1 MLYVLASLA
10 FIFFKLETLSMSNI
24 TAELVKE
31 LRERTGAGMMECK
44 KALVATNGDIEKAI
58 EEMRKSGQAKADK
71 KASRVAA
78 EGIIAVSEAAD
89 KKSLAMVEVNC
100 ETDFVGRDEN
110 FTKFAQLVADTALA
124 SGKVGAEL
132 AEVVLADGQA
142 LEYTR
147 KELINKIGENINV
160 RRGELMMAN
169 GVLGYYIHGGR
180 IGAVV
185 ELDGGDAA
193 LAKDLAMHV
202 AAANP
207 MVVSG
212 EDVPAEILAKEREV
226 YTAQAAESGKPA
238 DIVAKMVEGR
248 VRKYLEEVSLLG
260 QMFVKNP
267 EVSVANLLKQHNAR
281 VIRFVRFVVGEG
293 IEKQETDFVAEV
305 MQQAGLK

>member
-1 MLYVLASLA
+1 
-10 FIFFKLETLSMSNI
+10 MSNI

>member
-1 MLYVLASLA
+1 
-10 FIFFKLETLSMSNI
+10 MSNI

-44 KALVATNGDIEKAI
+44 KALVAVGGDLEKAI

-78 EGIIAVSEAAD
+78 EGIIAISEAAD

-110 FTKFAQLVADTALA
+110 FTQFAQLVANTALTSAKVGTELNEVKLA
-124 SGKVGAEL
+124 SGET
-132 AEVVLADGQA
+132 
-142 LEYTR
+142 LEYAR
-147 KELINKIGENINV
+147 KELINKIGENINI
-160 RRGELMMAN
+160 RRVELFKTS

-185 ELDGGDAA
+185 ELQGGDAT
-193 LAKDLAMHV
+193 LAKDIAMHV

-212 EDVPAEILAKEREV
+212 EDVPADVLAKEREV
-226 YTAQAAESGKPA
+226 YSAQAAESGKPA
-238 DIVAKMVEGR
+238 EIVAKMVEGR

-267 EVSVANLLKQHNAR
+267 DTSVANLLKQHNAK
-281 VIRFVRFVVGEG
+281 VTRFVRFAVGEG
-293 IEKQETDFVAEV
+293 IEKQTSDFVSEV
-305 MQQAGLK
+305 MAQAGLK

>member
-1 MLYVLASLA
+1 
-10 FIFFKLETLSMSNI
+10 MSNI

-180 IGAVV
+180 FGAVV

>member
-1 MLYVLASLA
+1 
-10 FIFFKLETLSMSNI
+10 
-24 TAELVKE
+24 
-31 LRERTGAGMMECK
+31 MMECK

>member
-1 MLYVLASLA
+1 
-10 FIFFKLETLSMSNI
+10 MSNI

-44 KALVATNGDIEKAI
+44 KALVAAGGDIEKAI

-71 KASRVAA
+71 KAGRIAA
-78 EGIIAVSEAAD
+78 EGIIAIAEAQD

-110 FTKFAQLVADTALA
+110 FTNFANLVAETALK
-124 SGKVGAEL
+124 SGKTGADL
-132 AEVVLADGQA
+132 NEVKVANGET
-142 LEYTR
+142 LEYVR
-147 KELINKIGENINV
+147 KELINKIGENINI
-160 RRGELMMAN
+160 RRVELFKTD
-169 GVLGYYIHGGR
+169 GILGYYIHGGR

-185 ELDGGDAA
+185 ELEGGNAE
-193 LAKDLAMHV
+193 LAKDIAMHV

-212 EDVPAEILAKEREV
+212 EQVPADVLTKEREV
-226 YTAQAAESGKPA
+226 YSAQAAESGKPA

-267 EVSVANLLKQHNAR
+267 DISVANLLKQHNAK
-281 VIRFVRFVVGEG
+281 VVRFVRFAVGEG
-293 IEKQETDFVAEV
+293 IEKQETDFVSEV
-305 MQQAGLK
+305 MAQAGLS

>member
-1 MLYVLASLA
+1 
-10 FIFFKLETLSMSNI
+10 MSNI

-44 KALVATNGDIEKAI
+44 KALVAADGDIEKAI

-78 EGIIAVSEAAD
+78 EGIIAVSEAQD

-100 ETDFVGRDEN
+100 ETDFVARDEN
-110 FTKFAQLVADTALA
+110 FTKFAQLVADTALQ
-124 SGKVGAEL
+124 SGKLGAEL
-132 AEVVLADGQA
+132 AEVKLASGET
-142 LEYTR
+142 LEFAR
-147 KELINKIGENINV
+147 KELINKIGENINI
-160 RRGELMMAN
+160 RRAELIKTS

-185 ELDGGDAA
+185 ELEGGDAT
-193 LAKDLAMHV
+193 LAKDIAMHV
-202 AAANP
+202 AAVNP

-212 EDVPAEILAKEREV
+212 DQVPAEVLAKEREV
-226 YTAQAAESGKPA
+226 YSAQAAESGKPA
-238 DIVAKMVEGR
+238 EIVAKMVEGR

-260 QMFVKNP
+260 QMFVKDPNT
-267 EVSVANLLKQHNAR
+267 SVANLLKQHNAK

-293 IEKQETDFVAEV
+293 IEKQETDFVSEV
-305 MQQAGLK
+305 MQQAGLG

>member
-1 MLYVLASLA
+1 
-10 FIFFKLETLSMSNI
+10 MSNI

-110 FTKFAQLVADTALA
+110 FTKFAQLVANTALS

-132 AEVVLADGQA
+132 ADVVLADGQT

-160 RRGELMMAN
+160 RRGELMMTH
-169 GVLGYYIHGGR
+169 GVLGYYIHGAR

-185 ELDGGDAA
+185 ELEGGDAA

-226 YTAQAAESGKPA
+226 YTAQAADSGKPA

-260 QMFVKNP
+260 QMFIKNP
-267 EVSVANLLKQHNAR
+267 DVSVANLLKQHNAR
-281 VIRFVRFVVGEG
+281 VVRFVRFVVGEG

>member
-1 MLYVLASLA
+1 
-10 FIFFKLETLSMSNI
+10 MSNI

-132 AEVVLADGQA
+132 AEVVLASGQT

-160 RRGELMMAN
+160 RRGELMTAN

-185 ELDGGDAA
+185 ELEGGDAA

-226 YTAQAAESGKPA
+226 YTAQAADSGKPA

-260 QMFVKNP
+260 QMFIKNP
-267 EVSVANLLKQHNAR
+267 DVSVASLLKQHNAR